1 LVFFLFR
8 KKKHFLTI
16 SHFFCLLFFP
26 YFGKSFEKKFAK
38 QTQKFKVKIAKIKSK
53 KMAKTLHASEKAK
66 TV

>member
-1 LVFFLFR
+1 LVFFFI
-8 KKKHFLTI
+8 KKKTFSDNIPL
-16 SHFFCLLFFP
+16 FFCLLFFP